1 MFDRETKAKARRS
14 YWLLILDGHGSHV
27 NMKFINFCDDNKI
40 LLAIY
45 PPHSTHSLQPLDV
58 CLFRPLSQAYSNE
71 LAQFMYES
79 QGLCFITKQDF
90 FRLFNIAWKTAFNSK
105 NIKSGFEKCG
115 IHPFDPC
122 VVVSKFSNKEEE
134 RPSSSESS
142 GSVLSAKDWRRIE
155 KLLHQVVEDIYDS
168 RAQKLSNSI
177 HSLSVQN
184 MLLKMQNEGL
194 KKQIVNEKKKRKRGK
209 PLLLE
214 PPKNHDGGALFWSP
228 NKVQQARERQA
239 QKDEAAEVLRQQK
252 EDDWL
257 RKEAEKAEKAR
268 MLEERKRM
276 RSTTKEIRLQQ
287 QQEKQRQKEEAKI
300 AKQANQQ
307 LQNEIKSIKKGKKK
321 GPSPPLST
329 TKDVNVEQS
338 VVEVARV
345 LPAQN
350 RRGRQINLPM
360 RYCS

>member
-1 MFDRETKAKARRS
+1 M
-14 YWLLILDGHGSHV
+14 
-27 NMKFINFCDDNKI
+27 
-40 LLAIY
+40 
-45 PPHSTHSLQPLDV
+45 
-58 CLFRPLSQAYSNE
+58 
-71 LAQFMYES
+71 
-79 QGLCFITKQDF
+79 
-90 FRLFNIAWKTAFNSK
+90 
-105 NIKSGFEKCG
+105 
-115 IHPFDPC
+115 
-122 VVVSKFSNKEEE
+122 
-134 RPSSSESS
+134 
-142 GSVLSAKDWRRIE
+142 
-155 KLLHQVVEDIYDS
+155 VEDIYDS

-252 EDDWL
+252 EDDRL

-276 RSTTKEIRLQQ
+276 RSTAKEIRLQQ

-307 LQNEIKSIKKGKKK
+307 LQSEIKSIKKGKKK
-321 GPSPPLST
+321 GPSPPPST

-350 RRGRQINLPM
+350 RWGRQINLPM
-360 RYCS
+360 RYRS